1 MTFVEPAKT
10 MRARMV
16 TFALLLASAHAA
28 ASAQAI
34 STADQAAERAA
45 KVTQTHHLSS
55 NRTQCLLFD
64 VSDEKNY
71 FIVGVHENHTLEC
84 GGDPNTAPVLFF
96 LKIRK
101 RDGYV
106 VTNRRDGEHFAPLPR
121 KP

>member
-1 MTFVEPAKT
+1 
-10 MRARMV
+10 MRARLV
-16 TFALLLASAHAA
+16 TFGLLLASAHAM
-28 ASAQAI
+28 ASERAI
-34 STADQAAERAA
+34 STADQAADRAA
-45 KVTQTHHLSS
+45 EVAQTHHLSS

-64 VSDEKNY
+64 VSDEKSY
-71 FIVGVHENHTLEC
+71 FMVAVHEKHTPEC

-96 LKIRK
+96 MKLRK